1 MYIKSEVLTFF
12 FLLPKN
18 KLPIIR
24 FFRCHALHA
33 SGNKC
38 QNCNLLFKG
47 EEKLTVYYHVS
58 LPGIFLFTDLIV
70 SRESVS
76 ILVRNKTFQCIK
88 AKTKSVRQKEQ

>member
-1 MYIKSEVLTFF
+1 MHCMQVVTNVRIAICFS
-12 FLLPKN
+12 
-18 KLPIIR
+18 
-24 FFRCHALHA
+24 
-33 SGNKC
+33 
-38 QNCNLLFKG
+38 KG

-88 AKTKSVRQKEQ
+88 AKTKSVRQKEQWYLVRQLHFCYDYNVCGFF